1 MSGMYAMLPLTQV
14 LRAGERRENEGKRR
28 KTEGDRDTTV
38 CSSKRKEEKRKKIG
52 ERDENE
58 MCSALNFHRINK
70 SS

>member
-14 LRAGERRENEGKRR
+14 LRAGERRENVGKR

-38 CSSKRKEEKRKKIG
+38 CSLKTKKEKTG
-52 ERDENE
+52 DRDTNV
-58 MCSALNFHRINK
+58 MCSAPNFHTINN